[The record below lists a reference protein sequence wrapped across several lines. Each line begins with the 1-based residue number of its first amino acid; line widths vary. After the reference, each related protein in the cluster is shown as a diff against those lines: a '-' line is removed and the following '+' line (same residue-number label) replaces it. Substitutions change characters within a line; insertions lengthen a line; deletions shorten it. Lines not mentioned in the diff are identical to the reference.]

1 MDETVNKVKHF
12 LEEVTKVYRLK
23 RAILFGSRAR
33 GDYLKDSDI
42 DLILVSE
49 DFTGIPFLER
59 ASKLYQYWEGGLPLE
74 VLCYTQKE
82 FETKKRRIGLVKE
95 AVNKGIVLR

>member
-1 MDETVNKVKHF
+1 MDETVDKVRRF
-12 LEEVTKVYRLK
+12 LDKVDQSYRLK

-49 DFTGIPFLER
+49 DFAPIPFPER
-59 ASKLYQYWEGGLPLE
+59 ASKLYQYREGGLPLE
-74 VLCYTQKE
+74 ILCYTQKE
-82 FETKKRRIGLVKE
+82 FDTKKKRIGLVKE
-95 AVNKGIVLR
+95 AVSQGIVLR